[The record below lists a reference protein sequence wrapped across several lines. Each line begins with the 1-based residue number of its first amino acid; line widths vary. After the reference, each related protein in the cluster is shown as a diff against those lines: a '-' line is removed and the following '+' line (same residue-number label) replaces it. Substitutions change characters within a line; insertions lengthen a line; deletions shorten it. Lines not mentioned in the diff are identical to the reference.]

1 MSSACRFVRFWTA
14 GVAVR
19 AVRGPYESTRASAG
33 PESAISISD
42 ARAAVRSGWKYIIAG
57 SFEAAPFSG
66 GAVLLEVSA
75 PRGTFPSVFA
85 CRQHPDDAAVGRLR
99 VVQDS
104 VREPRVVARR
114 ARDDRVGRRRIWGD
128 VSVVEDAR
136 PLCPVARLQRDG
148 D

>member
-19 AVRGPYESTRASAG
+19 PVRGPYESTLAFAG

-42 ARAAVRSGWKYIIAG
+42 ARTPMPPGRKYIIAG

-75 PRGTFPSVFA
+75 LRETFPSMI
-85 CRQHPDDAAVGRLR
+85 RLPGA
-99 VVQDS
+99 S
-104 VREPRVVARR
+104 E
-114 ARDDRVGRRRIWGD
+114 
-128 VSVVEDAR
+128 
-136 PLCPVARLQRDG
+136 
-148 D
+148 